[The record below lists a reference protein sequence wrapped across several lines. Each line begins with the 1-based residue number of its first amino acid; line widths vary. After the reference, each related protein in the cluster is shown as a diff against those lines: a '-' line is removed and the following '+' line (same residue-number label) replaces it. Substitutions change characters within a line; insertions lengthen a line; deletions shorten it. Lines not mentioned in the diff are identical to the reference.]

1 MTDRELLLS
10 LRSQIDA
17 QLNPAPW
24 PGPEVPP
31 GPTPTPTPPTTPSGN
46 YNGVLSV
53 AGEHF
58 PVPQGPSLWSIPG
71 RTANFAISIS
81 GSYAPVTVTILDPAG
96 NVAQQPWGGPASQTF
111 PAGAGEQWAAVSV
124 VGDYSVQVELTKASG
139 QDTINLRT

>member
-10 LRSQIDA
+10 LRDQINA
-17 QLNPAPW
+17 QVNAPD
-24 PGPEVPP
+24 PVP
-31 GPTPTPTPPTTPSGN
+31 PTPTPPTPPSHPSGN
-46 YNGVLSV
+46 YNGVLTV
-53 AGEHF
+53 AGAHY
-58 PVPQGPSLWSIPG
+58 PVPEGPSLWSVPG

-81 GSYAPVTVTILDPAG
+81 GSYEPVTVTILDPYG

-124 VGDYSVQVELTKASG
+124 AGDYSVEVELTKASG

>member
-10 LRSQIDA
+10 SVARST
-17 QLNPAPW
+17 QLNPAP
-24 PGPEVPP
+24 PGPADVTPV
-31 GPTPTPTPPTTPSGN
+31 PTPTPHTDAHPPSGN

-58 PVPQGPSLWSIPG
+58 PVPQGPSLWSVPG
-71 RTANFAISIS
+71 RVANFAVSIA

-96 NVAQQPWGGPASQTF
+96 NVAQRPEGGPASQTF
-111 PAGAGEQWAAVSV
+111 PAGAGEQWAAVSIA
-124 VGDYSVQVELTKASG
+124 GDYSVQVDLTQASG